1 MRSSSF
7 ISSARVLGTILSA
20 SFLVVHPA
28 AAQGQQDTDGAK
40 VNAEN
45 AKPETKK
52 VCRVEART
60 GSNMPR
66 RVCRELADG
75 DAKGLDGLDQ
85 LREDRD
91 RQQQTQR
98 TGAGL

>member
-1 MRSSSF
+1 MLSSPLF
-7 ISSARVLGTILSA
+7 SSARVLGTILSA
-20 SFLVVHPA
+20 SLLVAYPA
-28 AAQGQQDTDGAK
+28 AAQSQRNTEGAK
-40 VNAEN
+40 VTAED

-66 RVCRELADG
+66 RVCRELVEGDG
-75 DAKGLDGLDQ
+75 KGLDGLNQ

-91 RQQQTQR
+91 HQQQTQR
-98 TGAGL
+98 VGAGL